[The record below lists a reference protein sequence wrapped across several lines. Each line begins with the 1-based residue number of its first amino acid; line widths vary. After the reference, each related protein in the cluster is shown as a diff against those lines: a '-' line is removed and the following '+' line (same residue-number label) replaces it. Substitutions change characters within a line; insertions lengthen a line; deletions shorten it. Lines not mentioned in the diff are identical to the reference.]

1 MNGGGELQE
10 GNLVF
15 SRRSLVVL
23 QTILSSLRWFST
35 DDRCTVC
42 LRSECRLHSQNNTVI
57 VGPAQFNTL
66 GWEFWPG
73 SLLVPIGMDLRSS
86 QIRQDGKLSLLCLYE
101 EVIWSATRLGSWI
114 HINDGHNRS
123 IGIFKPAVSVPCS
136 SNTPTSFATR
146 VLRRRGGHVNDPGQ
160 SQDPTAGL
168 TRHWWLIL
176 LVWLCLS
183 LPAMYLIH
191 QLVEPTFEASSILR
205 ITPTSWTLYEPSEQ
219 IDFRGADSLP
229 ADPGRF
235 DYLRPRACPGHRSP

>member
-1 MNGGGELQE
+1 MSASLPEQYRD
-10 GNLVF
+10 
-15 SRRSLVVL
+15 RRP
-23 QTILSSLRWFST
+23 R
-35 DDRCTVC
+35 
-42 LRSECRLHSQNNTVI
+42 
-57 VGPAQFNTL
+57 AFNTL

-160 SQDPTAGL
+160 SRRPYCAVNSPLVADPAGL
-168 TRHWWLIL
+168 AVSFSSRDVLDSSTR
-176 LVWLCLS
+176 
-183 LPAMYLIH
+183 
-191 QLVEPTFEASSILR
+191 
-205 ITPTSWTLYEPSEQ
+205 
-219 IDFRGADSLP
+219 
-229 ADPGRF
+229 
-235 DYLRPRACPGHRSP
+235 RANL